1 MNLETIFLLYG
12 HNIWANDRLLGAA
25 AGISP
30 EQFTWPVPWLNGGGS
45 LRSVLVHMYAAEWT
59 WRSRCMLGISPTA
72 LPQPEEFPTLESLY
86 ERWREESETMRYYIA
101 GLTSARLS
109 DVIVYKNTRRKTF
122 HQPLWQILSHVVLH
136 GMQHRSEAALLLTE
150 YGHSPGDLD
159 LIFYL
164 RQQE

>member
-1 MNLETIFLLYG
+1 MNLESISLLYA

-30 EQFTWPVPWLNGGGS
+30 AQFTRSVPWLNGGGS
-45 LRSVLVHMYAAEWT
+45 LRSVLVHLYGAEWT
-59 WRSRCMLGISPTA
+59 WRSRCMLGISPTS
-72 LPQPEEFPTLESLY
+72 LPQEEEFPTLESLY

-109 DVIVYKNTRRKTF
+109 DPIQYKNTRGRSF
-122 HQPLWQILSHVVLH
+122 QQPLWQILSHVVLH

-150 YGHSPGDLD
+150 FGRSPGDLD
-159 LIFYL
+159 LIRYL
-164 RQQE
+164 REQG